1 MTTPINNFLILA
13 SPHGDIRQIKDLLK
27 NNMSKRWVYF
37 GSDFLAFSALERQLA
52 DGFTCLDIRE
62 QYRNAVESVK
72 FEFTASIDALN
83 RKYGADIEWWME
95 AVFSR
100 NNYSSELFQNACH
113 LDILRKL
120 LSEKGIIPDIVF
132 VEKAGFTKD
141 ILAWAQS
148 HSRSVFV
155 QARPLRLKP
164 LAEWIKPLLDWS
176 RFLSALISRGAAA
189 SLSRRL
195 IRQKK
200 AFPRDAVIIQSFI
213 HDASL
218 SRSGEL
224 TDRYLPFLHEYAER
238 KEIRTV
244 VHPVLFGFTRG
255 YLSIYARMRTSRI
268 PFIIKEDFLKLGDYV
283 SALSLP
289 LRARRRKVD
298 VKNSGFSHLA
308 HSIKEMRSGEC
319 YSAAMNAVLAYRLF
333 SRLKKAGFKPKRC
346 VLWFENQVMDKAVIA
361 GLKAAFPSITIA
373 GAQMFLHPPNLL
385 SLFPVESEVEA
396 GVAPDMLI
404 ETSRFQCDRASIF
417 TRSIPCRV
425 GAALRYAHVFKKD
438 GARPPLKLP
447 QTHVLIVL
455 PFDLAESIEILAL
468 VKDSL
473 THLKQPVVV
482 LVKTHPDCNI
492 ERIIKS
498 FGRSSWPG
506 SFSTIGGSLVEA
518 LKRTSI
524 MISANSSSMVE
535 ALACG
540 IPVIYA
546 GSRIMINQNILT
558 GIDPAIARECFTP
571 AELTEAINDFSSL
584 DDKKSQQYEEI
595 ANAVKY
601 RYFTPVTDE
610 TLAPFFERH

>member
-1 MTTPINNFLILA
+1 MTTSINNFIILA

-27 NNMSKRWVYF
+27 NNVSKRWVYF
-37 GSDFLAFSALERQLA
+37 GNDFLAFSALERQLA
-52 DGFTCLDIRE
+52 GGFTCLDIRD
-62 QYRNAVESVK
+62 QYRNSVESVK

-95 AVFSR
+95 SVFSR

-120 LSEKGIIPDIVF
+120 HSEEGFIPDIVF
-132 VEKAGFTKD
+132 VESAGFTKD
-141 ILAWAQS
+141 IKAWAQS
-148 HSRSVFV
+148 HSRNVFV
-155 QARPLRLKP
+155 QERPLRLKL
-164 LAEWIKPLLDWS
+164 LAAWIKPLLDWP
-176 RFLSALISRGAAA
+176 RFLLILISRGAAA

-195 IRQKK
+195 NRQEK

-213 HDASL
+213 HDATL
-218 SRSGEL
+218 SREGAL

-238 KEIRTV
+238 KGIRTV
-244 VHPVLFGFTRG
+244 IHPVLFGFTRG
-255 YLSIYARMRTSRI
+255 YFSIYKRMRMSRI

-283 SALSLP
+283 FALLLP
-289 LRARRRKVD
+289 LRAQSRSVD

-308 HSIKEMRSGEC
+308 HSIKEMRRREC
-319 YSAAMNAVLAYRLF
+319 YSQAMNALLSYRLF
-333 SRLKKAGFKPKRC
+333 LRLEKTGFKPKHC
-346 VLWFENQVMDKAVIA
+346 ILWFENQVMDKAVIA

-396 GVAPDMLI
+396 GVSPDTLM

-417 TRSIPCRV
+417 TKRIPCRV
-425 GAALRYAHVFKKD
+425 GAALRYAHVFKKE
-438 GARPPLKLP
+438 GARAPLKLP
-447 QTHVLIVL
+447 EPHVLIVL

-473 THLKQPVVV
+473 THLKQPVVI
-482 LVKTHPDCNI
+482 LVKTHPDCSI
-492 ERIIKS
+492 DRIIKS
-498 FGRSSWPG
+498 FGRPSWPG
-506 SFSTIGGSLVEA
+506 SFSAIGGSLVEA
-518 LKRTSI
+518 LRRASI

-535 ALACG
+535 ALTYG

-571 AELTEAINDFSSL
+571 AELAEAINDFSL
-584 DDKKSQQYEEI
+584 VDEKKSRQYEEI

-610 TLAPFFERH
+610 TLAPFFDRH